1 MRRCCPPA
9 PLTVLAV
16 LLTVVLLP
24 WSSVVGTASAASAAS
39 AASSASD
46 SSASPAAE
54 PTTLR
59 VATYNIRYGAGGD
72 GEFDLDR
79 TAAAIAELDADVI
92 GLQEVDVHW
101 SDRSNH
107 LDVAQQLADRLD
119 MDVRFAPIYDFAPSE
134 PGAPRRQFG
143 VAVLSR
149 FPIVAFTNHDLT
161 RLSTQD
167 PNPVPRPMPGFAEAV
182 VEVAGTQVHV
192 YSTHLDYRGD
202 PYVRVRQV
210 ADTVRILRAHPIGTP
225 QVLTGDLNALAD
237 APELQ
242 PLWAP
247 RGPLTNVVSFDDSPT
262 YPAAEPRT
270 RIDHVAVTRQLEVIG
285 ARVPDTELARTASDH
300 RPVVATLELKET

>member
-16 LLTVVLLP
+16 LVTVLLLP
-24 WSSVVGTASAASAAS
+24 WSSVAGAAVSE
-39 AASSASD
+39 
-46 SSASPAAE
+46 PA
-54 PTTLR
+54 TTLR
-59 VATYNIRYGAGGD
+59 VATYNIRYGGGED
-72 GEFDLDR
+72 GVFDLDR

-119 MDVRFAPIYDFAPSE
+119 MEVRFAPIYDLAPAE
-134 PGAPRRQFG
+134 PGDPRRQFG

-149 FPIVAFTNHDLT
+149 VPIVAFTNHDLT

-182 VEVAGTQVHV
+182 VEVDGARVHV
-192 YSTHLDYRGD
+192 HSTHLDHRGD
-202 PYVRVRQV
+202 PSVRERQV

-247 RGPLTNVVSFDDSPT
+247 RGPLTTVLPFDDSPT
-262 YPAAEPRT
+262 YPAAEPQT
-270 RIDHVAVTRQLEVIG
+270 RIDHVAVTRQLEVID

-300 RPVVATLELKET
+300 RPVVTTLELKET